1 MIFAAGFSPAGVLAC
16 VAAGVVLAAV
26 IYRFR
31 RHVLRGIPD
40 IDATTLGLWRI
51 LFGVWL
57 FVGMVHELRLPD
69 IAGAGTDL
77 EPQLWGDWGWVEYLS
92 EHWNLRD
99 ALWLA
104 TLAAIVSFTAGFLT
118 RLSYLALVAGFV
130 VRLTVAQ
137 EYGVVSHRWAPYVIL
152 LVALLVVPWGDGLSV
167 DALLRRRRGLPP
179 KAREPG
185 PHYGVALWIPGLV
198 LGMVWV
204 AAAYSKLDVTGWE
217 WISSGAVKYHWAE
230 DSIGAPT
237 GLGTF
242 IASHQALAVF
252 FSAAGVLAEATFWLH
267 VLFRSNWVRLAFFGL
282 GFCLLSGFYLF
293 QGVFWF
299 PWWLLLLALLPWQPI
314 SERLQALVP
323 RLRTTVPEHPAAAR
337 RWTLGFGLA
346 TSVAVAFLVT
356 QQVAIS
362 AERVEQIPFFSNY
375 PMYNWTY
382 DSEAKFNAQVRE
394 KFAAYHFRDAAQNQP
409 DPYLNRNLEELD
421 VSQRLWE
428 IAELADGNPAPPLH
442 ERWRHELDFINRKYQ
457 HQYGRPLGIVVPSA
471 IYRRFDFRAG
481 ELRKVKNVSLRPL
494 DVPRLLTPIAVPR
507 WEVQELAWTVSLGVY
522 STQVAAEARARELAP
537 GAIVTGV
544 LPTAGRPGL
553 PADRFIVFYGSY
565 GREREA
571 RSAEAQLESRGYD
584 TEGTLRVPS
593 PR

>member
-1 MIFAAGFSPAGVLAC
+1 VIFAAGFSPAGVLAY
-16 VAAGVVLAAV
+16 VAAGAALAAV

-31 RHVLRGIPD
+31 RQVLRGIPN

-57 FVGMVHELRLPD
+57 FVGTVHELRLPD
-69 IAGAGTDL
+69 IAAAGTDF
-77 EPQLWGDWGWVEYLS
+77 ESQLWGDWGWVEYLS

-104 TLAAIVSFTAGFLT
+104 TLAAIVTFTAGFLT

-137 EYGVVSHRWAPYVIL
+137 EYGQVSHRWAPYVIL
-152 LVALLVVPWGDGLSV
+152 LVALLVVPWGDGLSA
-167 DALLRRRRGLPP
+167 DAWLRRRRGLPP

-198 LGMVWV
+198 LGMVWL
-204 AAAYSKLDVTGWE
+204 AAAWSKLDATGWE

-230 DSIGAPT
+230 DSVSAPT
-237 GLGTF
+237 DLGAY
-242 IASHQALAVF
+242 IASHQALAVL

-267 VLFRSNWVRLAFFGL
+267 IFFRSSWVRLAFFGL
-282 GFCLLSGFYLF
+282 GLSLLGGFYLF

-314 SERLQALVP
+314 SERVQALVP
-323 RLRTTVPEHPAAAR
+323 RLRTVPERPAVAH
-337 RWTLGFGLA
+337 RWTLAFGLPL
-346 TSVAVAFLVT
+346 SVAVAFLVT

-362 AERVEQIPFFSNY
+362 AERVEQIPFFTNY

-382 DSEAKFNAQVRE
+382 DSEAEFNARVRD
-394 KFAAYHFRDAAQNQP
+394 KFTVYQFRDATQDS
-409 DPYLNRNLEELD
+409 DPNIERNIEELG
-421 VSQRLWE
+421 VSRSLGE
-428 IAELADGNPAPPLH
+428 IAELANGNPGLPLH
-442 ERWRHELDFINRKYQ
+442 ERWRQELDFINRKYQ
-457 HQYGRPLGIVVPSA
+457 DEYGRPLGVVVPSA

-481 ELRKVKNVSLRPL
+481 ELRKVKNVALRPL
-494 DVPRLLTPIAVPR
+494 DVPRLLTPIAVPT
-507 WEVQELAWTVSLGVY
+507 WEVQEPAWTVSLGVY
-522 STQVAAEARARELAP
+522 STQAAAEARARELAP
-537 GAIVTGV
+537 GAIVAGV

-571 RSAEAQLESRGYD
+571 RSAEAQLKSRGYD

-593 PR
+593 LR